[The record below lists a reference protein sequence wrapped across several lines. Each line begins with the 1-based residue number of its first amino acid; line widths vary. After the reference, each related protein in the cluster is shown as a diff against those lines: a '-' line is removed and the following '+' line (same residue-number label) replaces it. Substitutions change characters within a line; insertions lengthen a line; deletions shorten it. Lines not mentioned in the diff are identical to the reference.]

1 MLFQSALELRQAAG
15 LVLKNMLRKKELPTE
30 DTLLYVKRALM
41 AALHFSKDLK
51 PLRNTAATAAA
62 AVITN
67 KVDSADY
74 FSMARP
80 QVLEKREIMI
90 KWRT

>member
-1 MLFQSALELRQAAG
+1 MLYQSALELRQAAG
-15 LVLKNMLRKKELPTE
+15 LLLKNMLRRKQLPVE
-30 DTLLYVKRALM
+30 DTLLYVKQALM
-41 AALHFSKDLK
+41 VALHFSKDLK

-67 KVDSADY
+67 KVESADY

-80 QVLEKREIMI
+80 QVLER
-90 KWRT
+90 

>member
-1 MLFQSALELRQAAG
+1 MYETDHVMYQSALELRQAAG
-15 LVLKNMLRKKELPTE
+15 LVLKNMLRKKQLPAE
-30 DTLLYVKRALM
+30 DTLLYVKQALM
-41 AALHFSKDLK
+41 TALHFSKDLK

-67 KVDSADY
+67 KVDNTDY

-80 QVLEKREIMI
+80 QVF
-90 KWRT
+90 